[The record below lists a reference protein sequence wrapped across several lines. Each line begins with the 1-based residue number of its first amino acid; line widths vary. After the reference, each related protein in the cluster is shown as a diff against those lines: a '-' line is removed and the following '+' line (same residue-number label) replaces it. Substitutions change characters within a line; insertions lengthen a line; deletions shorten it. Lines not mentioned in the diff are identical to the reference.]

1 MIFSFFFIFF
11 LFFFPF
17 SILLH
22 SSHLRTALL
31 PNLCNLLSFGSDH
44 LQFHQVDKASVIG
57 SRALPVA
64 CLGSSMCSSTGLR
77 VRTSAAS
84 NPSYIAI
91 HRISQLEDCTYSNLN
106 LQMPLQRLPD
116 VPSDPLSQYK
126 HFCTGQHVISLS
138 CSILL
143 ASNAEPVWVP
153 HSSSCCCRSC
163 SSWHGLISKARCGPK
178 NHSFLSLFLCLS
190 ASVCLCV

>member
-1 MIFSFFFIFF
+1 MLFHRRPPSPNQLRGFQTSFI
-11 LFFFPF
+11 
-17 SILLH
+17 
-22 SSHLRTALL
+22 
-31 PNLCNLLSFGSDH
+31 
-44 LQFHQVDKASVIG
+44 Q
-57 SRALPVA
+57 SR
-64 CLGSSMCSSTGLR
+64 
-77 VRTSAAS
+77 
-84 NPSYIAI
+84 NH
-91 HRISQLEDCTYSNLN
+91 HRISQLIEDCTYSNLN

-190 ASVCLCV
+190 ASVCLCVCRQALCDTVFRKQNQQRMTDKF